1 MFEKSLVTGRNL
13 LRIPINPQRVKK
25 KKFTS
30 MLEKNCLFESF
41 SMDVFNQ
48 VFTLNTAHEIW
59 LKLQELH
66 DGTSNVREQKHCLA
80 KQNYD
85 SFTMNDD
92 ELVRDI
98 YSRLNLIISEH
109 HSIGLTKLDDADIVR
124 KIISML
130 PQKKYASIITI
141 LHNMENLSTM
151 TPGIA
156 IGKLVA
162 LKCHV

>member
-1 MFEKSLVTGRNL
+1 M
-13 LRIPINPQRVKK
+13 
-25 KKFTS
+25 
-30 MLEKNCLFESF
+30 FESF

-66 DGTSNVREQKHCLA
+66 DGTSNVHEQKHCLV

-92 ELVRDI
+92 ELVRDM
-98 YSRLNLIISEH
+98 YSCLNLIINEL
-109 HSIGLTKLDDADIVR
+109 HSIGLTKLDDANIVR

-141 LHNMENLSTM
+141 LHNMEDLSTR
-151 TPGIA
+151 P
-156 IGKLVA
+156 
-162 LKCHV
+162 